1 MAGTYRNLIAILLS
15 ILIPEMLLAASP
27 AAIMYAKGGDV
38 LLNGV
43 LAPESSAIF
52 TGDRMTTTST
62 AAVNLVLQ
70 GSSVVV
76 DPRSTLVYE
85 GTFLDLSAGG
95 ASVITCNQMQGR
107 SGGVTVTP
115 SAPVETHY
123 RIAHE
128 NGRLLVAALKGSVR
142 VVDHGTETL
151 LAAGN
156 AMSFAED
163 QPDQNDKRHDKRK
176 DIPPPISPG
185 GVAPGGAILIG
196 AAVAGVA
203 GGAVAIILLTTQGPC
218 QKVSP
223 EGNPYCQ

>member
-1 MAGTYRNLIAILLS
+1 MAGAYRSVIAVLLC
-15 ILIPEMLLAASP
+15 ILIPGTLLPASQAAM
-27 AAIMYAKGGDV
+27 MYAKGGDV

-43 LAPESSAIF
+43 PAPESSAIF
-52 TGDRMTTTST
+52 AGDRVTTTST
-62 AAVNLVLQ
+62 SAVNLVLQ
-70 GSSVVV
+70 GSSVVM
-76 DPRSTLVYE
+76 DPQSTLLYE
-85 GTFLDLSAGG
+85 GTFFDLSAGG

-115 SAPVETHY
+115 SAPVDTHY

-128 NGRLLVAALKGSVR
+128 NGRLLVAALAGSVK

-163 QPDQNDKRHDKRK
+163 QPEQNDKRHDKRK
-176 DIPPPISPG
+176 GVPPSPISPA
-185 GVAPGGAILIG
+185 GVSPGSYILIG
-196 AAVAGVA
+196 AAAAGSA
-203 GGAVAIILLTTQGPC
+203 GALAIVFLTTQGTC

-223 EGNPYCQ
+223 EGNPNCQ